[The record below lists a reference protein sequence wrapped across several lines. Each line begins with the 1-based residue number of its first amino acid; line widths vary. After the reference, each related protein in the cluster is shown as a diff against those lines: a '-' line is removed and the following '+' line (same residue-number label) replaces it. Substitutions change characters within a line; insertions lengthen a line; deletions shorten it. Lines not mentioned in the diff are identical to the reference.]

1 MPKVAKWYEF
11 KNLTAT
17 SADLYILGDI
27 TADYWETWQPE
38 DQYPEKIRNFLAG
51 VAGKD
56 LDIYINSGGGS
67 VFGGLA
73 IYQMIKRHAE
83 KNRVKVH
90 VDGLAGSIAS
100 VIAFAGSEPPEIP
113 ANGFLMIHNPA
124 ATIAGNAEELRKM
137 ADALDTVKTG
147 LLAAYMENTVEGVT
161 EKQVS
166 DLMDAETWLT
176 GTEAAKY
183 FQVET
188 SAAREYVAAVG
199 DNISTYKHIP
209 RDLTREKTPAP
220 EDVAARVEIRQM
232 MISACTTI

>member
-1 MPKVAKWYEF
+1 MQKVAKWYEF
-11 KNLTAT
+11 KNVTAT

-27 TADYWETWQPE
+27 AADYWGSWQPE
-38 DQYPEKIRNFLAG
+38 DQYPEKIRNFLTE

-73 IYQMIKRHAE
+73 IYQMIGRHAQT
-83 KNRVKVH
+83 NRVKVH

-100 VIAFAGSEPPEIP
+100 VIAFAGSEAPEIP
-113 ANGFLMIHNPA
+113 ANAFLMIHNPA
-124 ATIAGNAEELRKM
+124 ATTTGNAEELRKM
-137 ADALDTVKTG
+137 AEALDTVKTG
-147 LLAAYMENTVEGVT
+147 ILAVYMEHVTEGVT
-161 EKQVS
+161 EEEVS
-166 DLMDAETWLT
+166 ALMDAETWLT

-199 DNISTYKHIP
+199 DNISCYKHIP

>member
-1 MPKVAKWYEF
+1 MPKMAKWYEF
-11 KNLTAT
+11 RNVSAT

-27 TADYWETWQPE
+27 AADYWGTWQSE
-38 DQYPEKIRNFLAG
+38 DQYPEKIRNFLAN

-73 IYQMIKRHAE
+73 IYQMIKRHAAA
-83 KNRVKVH
+83 NRVKVH

-113 ANGFLMIHNPA
+113 ANAFLMIHNPA
-124 ATIAGNAEELRKM
+124 ATVQGNAEELRKM
-137 ADALDTVKTG
+137 AEALDTVKSG
-147 LLAAYMENTVEGVT
+147 ILAVYMENVADDIT
-161 EKQVS
+161 EDQIS
-166 DLMDAETWLT
+166 GLMDAETWLT

-188 SAAREYVAAVG
+188 TAAREYVAAVG
-199 DNISTYKHIP
+199 DNINTYKHIP

-220 EDVAARVEIRQM
+220 EDAAARDQIRTM
-232 MISACTTI
+232 MIDAYTTI